1 MAAAPTFLSIA
12 GSDPSGGAGLQADL
26 RTAAAHGL
34 FGCGVVTAVTVQN
47 RRGVLRSEPVDA
59 DLVAAQFAAI
69 LEDGSLAAIKT
80 GMLATAAIVRVVGD
94 LLATTQA
101 PLVVDPVFTSSSGA
115 VLLEGDLVS
124 LYREHLFG
132 HATLV
137 TPNYDEAAAFLG
149 CAPEDVAQAPE
160 HAAAE
165 LGRDVPTS
173 SRGAT
178 RPDDRSTFSL
188 GGDASRLSKGLGSMR
203 SRAMGPGVCSAH
215 RSLRR
220 WRWASTSPPPSVM
233 AKRVSLRD
241 CEGPT
246 DSGFTFGGPLLSD
259 LPVATRS
266 PPVWSGITLVL

>member
-59 DLVAAQFAAI
+59 DLVAAQLAAI

-165 LGRDVPTS
+165 LGRDVPTLLTGGHASGRPVDILAWRGRVQTFEGPRIDALS
-173 SRGAT
+173 SHGTGCLLSSSIAAALALGLDLPAAVGHGKACIAEGLRGAH
-178 RPDDRSTFSL
+178 RF
-188 GGDASRLSKGLGSMR
+188 
-203 SRAMGPGVCSAH
+203 GVH
-215 RSLRR
+215 LRR
-220 WRWASTSPPPSVM
+220 APP
-233 AKRVSLRD
+233 L
-241 CEGPT
+241 
-246 DSGFTFGGPLLSD
+246 
-259 LPVATRS
+259 
-266 PPVWSGITLVL
+266 